1 MTQKTITNYKQ
12 EFLEKQKQQRQNVE
26 EYNRKRTKDS
36 KRNVM
41 NNLIIPL
48 EEEIYNLQKSI
59 N

>member
-12 EFLEKQKQQRQNVE
+12 EFLEKQKQQRRNVE
-26 EYNRKRTKDS
+26 QYNRKRTKDS

-48 EEEIYNLQKSI
+48 EEEIYNLQKGI
-59 N
+59 Y